1 MKHLPLVALVGRP
14 NVGKSTLFNRLVGE
28 RVSIT
33 HDEPGVTR
41 DSIWREVRWEEST
54 SILVDTGGILM
65 DSDDPLAQDVF
76 AQAREAMAEAHVVI
90 LVTDGREGLHP
101 HDEAVAGFLRQSGKP
116 VLVVANKV
124 DSPEREAVLCSEFH
138 ALGFPVVGVSAAHG
152 HGVPALREAVEAML
166 PATAPVEE
174 EHEPGLRLAV
184 VGRPNVGKSS
194 LVNALVGQ
202 KRLIVSPLAGTT
214 RDAVDVELVRD
225 GRRYV
230 FVDTAGIRRK
240 SRVQESLEYFSVL
253 RSMQAAKSADVT
265 LMVVDAA
272 FGVVAQD
279 KRLAA
284 FLEQEKIP
292 FILVGNKID
301 LLARGE
307 GERMRR
313 TVQETFAFLSHAPL
327 LFASTVTKA
336 GLGGLLPL
344 AEQVHAQSQV
354 RVPTGE
360 LNRFVRFATER
371 QQPPVVGGRRGKI
384 YYMTQAKTVPP
395 TFVFFVNDPAV
406 FRQSYMRFL
415 ENQLRK
421 AFGLDKTPVRL
432 VLRSSHDPQDSKTS
446 RRR

>member
-1 MKHLPLVALVGRP
+1 MKRLPLVALVGRP

-41 DSIWREVRWEEST
+41 DSIWREVRWEEAA

-65 DSDDPLAQDVF
+65 DTDDPLVQDVF
-76 AQAREAMAEAHVVI
+76 AQAREAMMEADVVI
-90 LVTDGREGLHP
+90 LVTDSRDGLHP
-101 HDEAVAGFLRQSGKP
+101 HDEAVANFLRQSGKP

-124 DSPEREAVLCSEFH
+124 DSPEREAVGCAEFH
-138 ALGFPVVGVSAAHG
+138 ALGFAVVGVSAAHG
-152 HGVPALREAVEAML
+152 HGMHALREAVEEML
-166 PATAPVEE
+166 PKVEPWE
-174 EHEPGLRLAV
+174 DEAVPGLRLAV

-194 LVNALVGQ
+194 LVNALVGH
-202 KRLIVSPLAGTT
+202 KRLIVSPRAGTT
-214 RDAVDVELVRD
+214 RDAVDVELGRD
-225 GRRYV
+225 GKRYV

-253 RSMQAAKSADVT
+253 RSMQAAKNADVT

-284 FLEQEKIP
+284 FLEQEKVP
-292 FILVGNKID
+292 FVVVGNKID

-307 GERMRR
+307 GQR
-313 TVQETFAFLSHAPL
+313 TRQAVQEAFSFLGHAPL
-327 LFASTVTKA
+327 IFASTVTKA

-344 AEQVHAQSQV
+344 AEQVHAQSQM

-384 YYMTQAKTVPP
+384 YYMTQAKGVPP
-395 TFVFFVNDPAV
+395 TFVFFVNDPTV
-406 FRQSYMRFL
+406 FRHSYMRYL

-421 AFGLDKTPVRL
+421 AFGLDKAPVRL
-432 VLRSSHDPQDSKTS
+432 VLRSSHDVQSPKSD